1 MRSPQA
7 AVLAGGSTPATPAT
21 PKESRGAARQAFER
35 FDADRSGTL
44 SKDECLAFIDDTG
57 FYGITRGYL
66 DGVWSVYD
74 RNADGALDFKEFST
88 FYTVLAQRSQKRQTQ
103 APTPEPEPEPSGQGS
118 SGAEPAGQAHGDKFP
133 NCVESPAGSGSF
145 VLPMGK
151 KLLYAWPGLG
161 YYAMRYLRTIYMK
174 KWYADVVGVPLWWI
188 ACAVALAVS
197 LDALTDPLYGF
208 VSDRAR
214 WTIGGQPVRRRAF
227 IAIGSVVLAVLFLL
241 LWSPCVLFDECSADE
256 PTICDDQTSIS
267 GSAPMYFLI
276 VYVIYFCT
284 MGATLVPYEA
294 LGAELTPV
302 SYSQNLLSAGRCAS
316 CA

>member
-1 MRSPQA
+1 MRRETDRPAPTRSPQA

-103 APTPEPEPEPSGQGS
+103 APAPEPEPENS
-118 SGAEPAGQAHGDKFP
+118 SGVELGPAACAADPVHADKFP

-145 VLPMGK
+145 DGGGGGDG
-151 KLLYAWPGLG
+151 AGLVSVTEESRLG
-161 YYAMRYLRTIYMK
+161 RREAVGRPARLR
-174 KWYADVVGVPLWWI
+174 V
-188 ACAVALAVS
+188 
-197 LDALTDPLYGF
+197 
-208 VSDRAR
+208 
-214 WTIGGQPVRRRAF
+214 
-227 IAIGSVVLAVLFLL
+227 
-241 LWSPCVLFDECSADE
+241 
-256 PTICDDQTSIS
+256 
-267 GSAPMYFLI
+267 
-276 VYVIYFCT
+276 
-284 MGATLVPYEA
+284 
-294 LGAELTPV
+294 
-302 SYSQNLLSAGRCAS
+302 
-316 CA
+316 

>member
-103 APTPEPEPEPSGQGS
+103 APAPEPEPEPS

-133 NCVESPAGSGSF
+133 NPIIP
-145 VLPMGK
+145 LPSLTVYWYRMCGR
-151 KLLYAWPGLG
+151 LC
-161 YYAMRYLRTIYMK
+161 MRTTIAYMSQRPRT
-174 KWYADVVGVPLWWI
+174 P
-188 ACAVALAVS
+188 
-197 LDALTDPLYGF
+197 
-208 VSDRAR
+208 R
-214 WTIGGQPVRRRAF
+214 
-227 IAIGSVVLAVLFLL
+227 
-241 LWSPCVLFDECSADE
+241 
-256 PTICDDQTSIS
+256 
-267 GSAPMYFLI
+267 
-276 VYVIYFCT
+276 
-284 MGATLVPYEA
+284 
-294 LGAELTPV
+294 
-302 SYSQNLLSAGRCAS
+302 
-316 CA
+316 